1 MKRWIVIGLCIAC
14 LLGLAACG
22 GREAAKNPELEGVRT
37 AGVLKIGVAVCP
49 PFSQKDGEGQWSG
62 FDVELARLVCRRLGV
77 EPEFVEL
84 AWDARSSA
92 LEDGQV
98 DCLWSGLTARSDLL
112 EQMDFSQSY
121 LASRPVLV
129 ETGEQPGSAR
139 QPGAAI
145 AVEAQSACESA
156 VSSRLND
163 AAVLTLSGP
172 TAALEALLQ
181 GQAQG
186 AVVDVLVARAYPD
199 AALNVVESLDL
210 GTEEFAVAFRKD
222 SDLTAAVDTALE
234 ELQTSGVLSDLARR
248 YGMTDSLVV
257 G

>member
-1 MKRWIVIGLCIAC
+1 MKRWIVIVLCVAC
-14 LLGLAACG
+14 LLGLTACG
-22 GREAAKNPELEGVRT
+22 GQETVQKPELESVRT

-49 PFSQKDGEGQWSG
+49 PFSQKDDQGQWSG
-62 FDVELARLVCRRLGV
+62 FDVELARMVCQELGV
-77 EPEFVEL
+77 EPAFVEI

-98 DCLWSGLTARSDLL
+98 DCLWSGLSARSDLL

-129 ETGEQPGSAR
+129 ETEENTGGAR
-139 QPGAAI
+139 QPGATI

-163 AAVLTLSGP
+163 ATALTLPGP

-181 GQAQG
+181 GKAQG

-199 AALNVVESLDL
+199 TTLNVVESLDL
-210 GTEEFAVAFRKD
+210 GTQEFAVAFRKD
-222 SDLTAAVDTALE
+222 SDLTAAVDTALDK
-234 ELQTSGVLSDLARR
+234 LQTSGVLSDLAQR